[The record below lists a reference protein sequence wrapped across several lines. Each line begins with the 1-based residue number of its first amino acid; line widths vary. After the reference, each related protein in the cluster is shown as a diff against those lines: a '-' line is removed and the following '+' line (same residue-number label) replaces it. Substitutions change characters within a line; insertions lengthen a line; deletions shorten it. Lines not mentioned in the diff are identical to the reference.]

1 MRKVNTSIEAAKNK
15 VAELKGKPL
24 RIRYNKGRN
33 RISYFDGIIDEVYP
47 SVFIVKVTNQLFDKL
62 SCNYSDVLCGDIRF
76 KLKTDNDV

>member
-1 MRKVNTSIEAAKNK
+1 MRKVNNSIESAKNK
-15 VAELKGKPL
+15 VAELKGIPL

-76 KLKTDNDV
+76 KIKSE